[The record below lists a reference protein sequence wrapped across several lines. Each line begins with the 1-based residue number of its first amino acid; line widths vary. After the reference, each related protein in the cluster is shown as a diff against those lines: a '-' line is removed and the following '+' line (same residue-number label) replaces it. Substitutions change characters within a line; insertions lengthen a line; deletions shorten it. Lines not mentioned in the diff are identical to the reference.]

1 MAKIIWPADKRVW
14 KDNGDPATDGTVSV
28 RLGGT
33 ATPQAA
39 YTNIDLNAGE
49 AASFSLASDGYLA
62 NNDTLYVSD
71 SVTVDLVIQ
80 ATGFN
85 GSLPLTI
92 PNVAIADTTIAGDTD
107 VAVAFKNAL
116 VNGGLDAWTGATSF
130 SNISGDGV
138 GVEVADDWYFA
149 QPNAAANAVSRQTA
163 QSVGARY
170 GLRFGRPAASSS
182 TNPLR
187 LWAMLPTD
195 AAYRLG
201 GRTLTVSVTAV
212 AGADFSGGGL
222 SVRLA
227 TGTGEGQSGDL
238 IASSGF
244 TGHSNVIDE
253 AQAITTAAVRYE
265 FSAGVLSNIG
275 EVGLQFSYTP
285 TGTAGSNDWI
295 QIEDVQIESADE
307 ASAFSA
313 PPEVIEF
320 LRANLSTLSRTL
332 LKQTTAAGMT
342 DALGALPLTG
352 NKTMTGLFT
361 LSGDPT
367 SALHPATKQY
377 ADTIAAGF
385 KVKAN
390 AAVATTE
397 DITLSGEQTIDG
409 VLTSASRVLVK
420 DQSAPAE
427 NGIYVSAAGAWARAT
442 DMDHWDEVPAS
453 LCFVEDGSTNADTL
467 WLCSSAPGGTLGTTA
482 IEWQTF
488 LPSGAYQPHTAE
500 LDTYQANALTSAE
513 LQQLQNIGAN
523 AISGAQWG
531 YLAASTAYGGSL
543 MALADAAA
551 ARVAVGLDASA
562 NGISLITAA
571 NYAAMRA
578 LLDLEAGT
586 DFLSPAAIAA
596 AYQPLDGDLTSIA
609 ALTTTSFGRGLLT
622 ETNAGTLRTTAGLVI
637 GTDVQAHSA
646 RLGEIAALTPTDSN
660 IIVGNGSAW
669 VAESGATART
679 SLGLGTGDSPAF
691 TAVSASNGAAAS
703 TPAATFTN
711 TTDNAGVQVAQFH
724 GDRATPA
731 ANDEAWVSYYMSD
744 AAGNQEE
751 VGRHSWYM
759 TSVTNGSETSRQY
772 FWTKASGGSIT
783 RRWYFDHISLQPFA
797 NDGLA
802 LGAAAQSWSDL
813 YLASGGVINWAN
825 GNATLTHSSGLLA
838 SSVPVQAAVAAVTGV
853 SGTLTTAHRNVHCE
867 LNGNVTMPNSV
878 FTAQDKQTFDPGTSA
893 RTFTRGSGVTMYVN
907 GADSASATL
916 AANQMGGAHWRTAS
930 VVVLCGAFS

>member
-195 AAYRLG
+195 AAYRLR

-342 DALGALPLTG
+342 DTLGALP
-352 NKTMTGLFT
+352 LFT

-420 DQSAPAE
+420 NQSAPAE
-427 NGIYVSAAGAWARAT
+427 NGIYVSAAGAWSRAT

-531 YLAASTAYGGSL
+531 YVAASTAYGGAL

-551 ARVAVGLDASA
+551 ARVAIGLDASA
-562 NGISLITAA
+562 RAA
-571 NYAAMRA
+571 RSGSRHG
-578 LLDLEAGT
+578 L
-586 DFLSPAAIAA
+586 
-596 AYQPLDGDLTSIA
+596 SIA
-609 ALTTTSFGRGLLT
+609 GGHRGRLSADQLQPHQHLGAHHH
-622 ETNAGTLRTTAGLVI
+622 ELRTRLI
-637 GTDVQAHSA
+637 G
-646 RLGEIAALTPTDSN
+646 
-660 IIVGNGSAW
+660 
-669 VAESGATART
+669 AEQRSGATHQRRPRDRHGRPGLQREARR
-679 SLGLGTGDSPAF
+679 
-691 TAVSASNGAAAS
+691 
-703 TPAATFTN
+703 
-711 TTDNAGVQVAQFH
+711 
-724 GDRATPA
+724 DRRSHA
-731 ANDEAWVSYYMSD
+731 DRQQHHRRQWLR
-744 AAGNQEE
+744 
-751 VGRHSWYM
+751 VG
-759 TSVTNGSETSRQY
+759 
-772 FWTKASGGSIT
+772 
-783 RRWYFDHISLQPFA
+783 
-797 NDGLA
+797 
-802 LGAAAQSWSDL
+802 
-813 YLASGGVINWAN
+813 
-825 GNATLTHSSGLLA
+825 
-838 SSVPVQAAVAAVTGV
+838 
-853 SGTLTTAHRNVHCE
+853 C
-867 LNGNVTMPNSV
+867 
-878 FTAQDKQTFDPGTSA
+878 
-893 RTFTRGSGVTMYVN
+893 
-907 GADSASATL
+907 
-916 AANQMGGAHWRTAS
+916 
-930 VVVLCGAFS
+930 